1 MSSPPII
8 DMNFS
13 KSIPFS
19 ARVRAQIRVDLY
31 NITSAVQWPGPS
43 TNTNNFTTFGTVA
56 STQSNDPRFVMLT
69 FKIPYYNEVTE
80 KS

>member
-1 MSSPPII
+1 MDSVRVSSPPII

-31 NITSAVQWPGPS
+31 NITSAVQWPGPA
-43 TNTNNFTTFGTVA
+43 TNIEQLHDVRDGGQHAVERPA
-56 STQSNDPRFVMLT
+56 LRDVDLQDP
-69 FKIPYYNEVTE
+69 ID
-80 KS
+80 